1 MEDKKVNLYTGDTDG
16 DDPRLGT
23 CDAIWEILNR
33 APTRSRKAF
42 QTITAPQNEQVN
54 HPSHYNFGSIE
65 VIDYIRSTLGEEGC
79 RDFCVGNVLKY
90 VSRAKHKGKP
100 VEDLEKAS
108 WYLDYAIEIE
118 RRTHSQDDK
127 QEKITENT

>member
-1 MEDKKVNLYTGDTDG
+1 MEDKKVNLCTGDTDG
-16 DDPRLGT
+16 DDPRLGIT
-23 CDAIWEILNR
+23 DAIWEILDR
-33 APTRSRKAF
+33 APSRSRKAV
-42 QTITAPQNEQVN
+42 QTTMVPQNEQVN

-79 RDFCVGNVLKY
+79 RDFCIGNVLKY

-118 RRTHSQDDK
+118 RRAQPQGDESK
-127 QEKITENT
+127 KNIENT